1 MKKIILLAFLV
12 IGMLEKKEQEPLS
25 LEKKAA
31 RAAWEKGKKITRTIQ
46 NSQPIPQFEIIDH
59 QLTFVLKKIRILST
73 FRSSL

>member
-31 RAAWEKGKKITRTIQ
+31 RAAWEKGKKISKTIQ
-46 NSQPIPQFEIIDH
+46 ISQISP
-59 QLTFVLKKIRILST
+59 
-73 FRSSL
+73 